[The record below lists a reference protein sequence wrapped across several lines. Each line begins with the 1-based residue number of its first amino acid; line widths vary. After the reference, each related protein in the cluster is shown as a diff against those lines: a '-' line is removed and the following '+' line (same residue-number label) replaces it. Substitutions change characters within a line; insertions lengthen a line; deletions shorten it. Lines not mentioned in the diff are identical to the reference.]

1 MRLWRSV
8 IYRLERSDE
17 CVGFDW
23 WGAGKSRLTDLMSSS
38 SSQLGFSGSMT
49 ERSRSKRIWSAL
61 PLLLMRE

>member
-1 MRLWRSV
+1 M
-8 IYRLERSDE
+8 
-17 CVGFDW
+17 GFDW

-38 SSQLGFSGSMT
+38 SSQLGFLGSMT